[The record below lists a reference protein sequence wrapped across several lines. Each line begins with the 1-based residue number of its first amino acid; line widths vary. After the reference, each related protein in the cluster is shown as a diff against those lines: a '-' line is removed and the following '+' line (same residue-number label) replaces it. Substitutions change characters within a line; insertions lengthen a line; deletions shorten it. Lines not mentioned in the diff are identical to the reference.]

1 MLIYLNV
8 KVFVNIFIY
17 IVFIK
22 WNIYNKVTIQH
33 FFPFYN
39 NYLIFNQ
46 TIFLIHLYIYI
57 YIAINA

>member
-22 WNIYNKVTIQH
+22 WNICNKVTLQH

-46 TIFLIHLYIYI
+46 TTFLIHLYIYI
-57 YIAINA
+57 TINA